1 MNLKMIMLSK
11 RSQTKEYKLYDSIY
25 LKFWKNETNLS
36 DTNQT
41 CGYLGAGGVEWKNN
55 LKGVKETLEAD
66 GYTHCLD
73 CRNGFRSTY
82 MSKFIKLYI

>member
-1 MNLKMIMLSK
+1 MNLKMFMLSK

-36 DTNQT
+36 DRKQT
-41 CGYLGAGGVEWKNN
+41 CGYLGVRVEWKNH

-66 GYTHCLD
+66 GYTHYLD